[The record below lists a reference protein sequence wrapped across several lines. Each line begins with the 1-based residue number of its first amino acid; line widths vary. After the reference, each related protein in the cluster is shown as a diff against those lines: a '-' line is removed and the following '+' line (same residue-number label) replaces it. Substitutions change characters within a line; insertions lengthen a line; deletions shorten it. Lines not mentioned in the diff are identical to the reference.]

1 MTQDMSTSKILDIL
15 NAQTVQNMDHQIKKF
30 QICKIVCPQTLPD
43 MDQFVLKKNL
53 HAHEIA
59 LIEMWDAIV
68 NPGSSNEMDVMFS
81 QTCKKCVDMM
91 SIMPI
96 PERPVDRCMYTIKMI
111 SYAYLGNRWEAVR
124 RHLDGFG
131 NDVDVDGL
139 DWNGRVLVDVC
150 RAVIYLARKESSHD
164 LEHVKEIVK
173 RLRTDQRIFERDYI
187 ESIDGEKIAAAGELA
202 ALYHMAKSVELV
214 SEFMMQGT
222 PSDAETQVDFHL
234 EHAKKHAQ
242 ISGYVEIDIMLFV
255 LHAALRK
262 MLHNSIWNLAK
273 AIPHLAEFIEDLV
286 RSESPVFEFMQPQT
300 VALDE
305 GLLDSAKMAVV
316 VNLPTSSGK
325 TLMAEFRILQTLN
338 TSRDAKIVYIVPTK
352 ALVNQTS
359 SRLRRDLGKL
369 GIRIEKM
376 SGAVEIGEFEED
388 IVLKSD
394 FQVLVTTP
402 EKLHLIIRR
411 PDNDFTERLA
421 LTIVDEAHNLAD
433 KNRGFNLELLLST
446 IKHDCNRRSRFLL
459 MSPSIPN
466 SSDLARWLDS
476 ASSKAISM
484 KLDNWT
490 PNDRI
495 TGTCYQTGR
504 GRAISTF
511 FKPLLS
517 NREEINMDEIL
528 IKRMQD
534 SPYTTSGIRMYEL
547 TALLSTQLGSSQNLL
562 VLVTSIPDAWQIA
575 DEIIA
580 HSQESEEPSP
590 EVQLV
595 MKFVASEMGAD
606 FPLIKYLEKKIA
618 VHHAGLP
625 DDVRSLVEWLMENGC
640 IRTLVATS
648 TIAEGINFPV
658 SGMLIHSYKY
668 YSEES
673 HRRKPMPVNDFL
685 NLIGRVGRIDQS
697 SIGMVGIVSTE
708 SDPRKVLSYIKQ
720 VADDLVSH
728 LIDMVKDA
736 YRVNRDLDLPSM
748 ADNPNWSRFLQYV
761 AHIKNQSESLD
772 HFDMRIDSALMGT
785 YGYAQISPDRQ
796 ELLKN
801 AVRRYARKLDVHS
814 DLALI
819 SDVTGFAPENVGAA
833 IQEMTKVGLD
843 PEDWLPENL
852 FAKESRLS
860 DLITIMARSIPE
872 VVEVK
877 KWMDKY
883 KKNEVDVAVFVKDWV
898 SGMPVE
904 SIAVQHFGSGKD
916 DMTECVRSI
925 YKLIANAVT
934 WGVAGMQKTPDSGT
948 DRMTSDE
955 KRRVSNIPGM
965 IHYGVYTGEAVL
977 MRMNNVPRR
986 IAVRIG
992 KLYQDAKP
1000 DDIFKWLNNLPDN
1013 EWRAD
1018 DVTTGTDMSG
1028 TDYKKIWKILTGN
1041 P

>member
-1 MTQDMSTSKILDIL
+1 MTQDVKNTSKILDMLSTQIVENL
-15 NAQTVQNMDHQIKKF
+15 DHQIKKF
-30 QICKIVCPQTLPD
+30 QICKTICPQTLPD
-43 MDQFVLKKNL
+43 VDQSVLKKNL
-53 HAHEIA
+53 QAYEIA
-59 LIEMWDAIV
+59 LIEMWDAV
-68 NPGSSNEMDVMFS
+68 DNLGSSNRVDTMFA
-81 QTCKKCVDMM
+81 QTCKKCVDVM

-96 PERPVDRCMYTIKMI
+96 PEKPVARCMHIIKMI
-111 SYAYLGNRWEAVR
+111 SYAYLGGRWEDVR
-124 RHLDGFG
+124 RYLNDFG
-131 NDVDVDGL
+131 EDVDVDSL
-139 DWNGRVLVDVC
+139 DWNSRVLVNVC
-150 RAVIYLARKESSHD
+150 RAIIYLARKESPND
-164 LEHVKEIVK
+164 LERVKEIVK
-173 RLRTDQRIFERDYI
+173 KLRTDQRIFERNYI
-187 ESIDGEKIAAAGELA
+187 ESMDGEKIAAADELA
-202 ALYHMAKSVELV
+202 ALYHMAKSIELAG
-214 SEFMMQGT
+214 EFMMQGT

-234 EHAKKHAQ
+234 EHAKRHAQ
-242 ISGYVEIDIMLFV
+242 ISGYIEIDIMLFV

-286 RSESPVFEFMQPQT
+286 RSESPVFEFMQPQAI
-300 VALDE
+300 ALDD

-338 TSRDAKIVYIVPTK
+338 TSSDAKIAYIVPTK
-352 ALVNQTS
+352 ALVNQIS
-359 SRLRRDLGKL
+359 SRLRHDLGKL
-369 GIRIEKM
+369 GIRIEKT

-388 IVLKSD
+388 LVIKSD

-402 EKLHLIIRR
+402 EKLHLIIRH
-411 PDNDFTERLA
+411 PDNNFTEQLA
-421 LTIVDEAHNLAD
+421 LTIVDEAHNMAD

-446 IKHDCNRRSRFLL
+446 IKHDCDGAHFLL

-466 SSDLARWLDS
+466 SSDLAKWLNP

-484 KLDNWT
+484 TLDNWT

-495 TGTCYQTGR
+495 IGTCYQAGR
-504 GRAISTF
+504 GRKISTF

-517 NREEINMDEIL
+517 NRKEINMDEIL
-528 IKRMQD
+528 IKQVQE
-534 SPYTTSGIRMYEL
+534 SPYTTSSMRKYEL
-547 TALLSTQLGSSQNLL
+547 TALLSAQLGQFQNLL
-562 VLVTSIPDAWQIA
+562 ILVTSISDTWQIA
-575 DEIIA
+575 DEIVA

-590 EVQLV
+590 EVRLV

-658 SGMLIHSYKY
+658 SGMLVHSYKY
-668 YSEES
+668 YNEES
-673 HRRKPMPVNDFL
+673 NRSKPMPVNDFL

-708 SDPRKVLSYIKQ
+708 SDPRPVLTYVKR

-761 AHIKNQSESLD
+761 AHVKNQSESLD
-772 HFDMRIDSALMGT
+772 HFDMRIDSALTGT

-860 DLITIMARSIPE
+860 DLIAIMARSIPE

-877 KWMDKY
+877 KWMNKY

-904 SIAVQHFGSGKD
+904 SISVQHFGSGKD

-925 YKLIANAVT
+925 YKLITNAVT
-934 WGVAGMQKTPDSGT
+934 WGVAGMQKTPNSGT

-1000 DDIFKWLNNLPDN
+1000 DDVFKWLDNLPDN

-1018 DVTTGTDMSG
+1018 DVITGTDISG

>member
-1 MTQDMSTSKILDIL
+1 MRNTSKILDML
-15 NAQTVQNMDHQIKKF
+15 SAQTVQSLDHQIKRF
-30 QICKIVCPQTLPD
+30 QICKTVCPQTLPD
-43 MDQFVLKKNL
+43 MNQSALKKNL
-53 HAHEIA
+53 QAHEIA
-59 LIEMWDAIV
+59 LIEMWNTLDT
-68 NPGSSNEMDVMFS
+68 PGFSNEMNAMFV

-91 SIMPI
+91 SVMPI
-96 PERPVDRCMYTIKMI
+96 PEKPIDRCMHIIKMI
-111 SYAYLGNRWEAVR
+111 SYAYLGDRWEDVR
-124 RHLDGFG
+124 RYM
-131 NDVDVDGL
+131 NDFWEDADVYDLG
-139 DWNGRVLVDVC
+139 WNGRVLVNVC
-150 RAVIYLARKESSHD
+150 RAVIYLARKESPCD
-164 LEHVKEIVK
+164 LDHVKEIVK

-187 ESIDGEKIAAAGELA
+187 ESMDGEKIAAADELA

-214 SEFMMQGT
+214 GEFMMQGT
-222 PSDAETQVDFHL
+222 PSDVETQVDFHL
-234 EHAKKHAQ
+234 EHAKRHAQ
-242 ISGYVEIDIMLFV
+242 ISGYVEIDIILFV
-255 LHAALRK
+255 LHAALKK

-273 AIPHLAEFIEDLV
+273 AIPHLAEFIEDLA
-286 RSESPVFEFMQPQT
+286 RSESPVFEFMQPQSM
-300 VALDE
+300 ALDE

-338 TSRDAKIVYIVPTK
+338 TSRNAKIAYIVPTK
-352 ALVNQTS
+352 ALVNQIS

-376 SGAVEIGEFEED
+376 SGAVEIGEFEENL
-388 IVLKSD
+388 VLKSD

-421 LTIVDEAHNLAD
+421 LTIVDEAHNMAD

-446 IKHDCNRRSRFLL
+446 IKHDCDGEHFLL

-466 SSDLARWLDS
+466 SSDLARWLNP

-484 KLDNWT
+484 TLDNWT

-495 TGTCYQTGR
+495 VGTCYKAGR
-504 GRAISTF
+504 GRKLSTF

-517 NREEINMDEIL
+517 NRKEINMDEIL
-528 IKRMQD
+528 IKQMQE
-534 SPYTTSGIRMYEL
+534 SPYAASSIRKYEL
-547 TALLSTQLGSSQNLL
+547 TALLSAQLGQFQNLL
-562 VLVTSIPDAWQIA
+562 ILVTSISDTWQIA
-575 DEIIA
+575 DEIVA
-580 HSQESEEPSP
+580 HSRESEEPSP
-590 EVQLV
+590 EVRLV

-668 YSEES
+668 YNEELNRS
-673 HRRKPMPVNDFL
+673 KPMPVNDFL

-708 SDPRKVLSYIKQ
+708 SDARGVLAYVKQ
-720 VADDLVSH
+720 ATDDLVSH

-761 AHIKNQSESLD
+761 AHIKNQSESLS

-785 YGYAQISPDRQ
+785 YGYAQISPDRR
-796 ELLKN
+796 EVLKN
-801 AVRRYARKLDVHS
+801 AVRRYARKLEAHS

-819 SDVTGFAPENVGAA
+819 SDMTGFAPENVGAA
-833 IQEMTKVGLD
+833 IREMAKVNLD

-852 FAKESRLS
+852 FDKESRLP

-877 KWMDKY
+877 KWMYKY
-883 KKNEVDVAVFVKDWV
+883 EKNEVDVAMFVKDWV
-898 SGMPVE
+898 LGLPVE
-904 SIAVQHFGSGKD
+904 NIAVQHFGSDKD
-916 DMTECVRSI
+916 DMTTCVRSI
-925 YKLIANAVT
+925 YKIITNAVT
-934 WGVAGMQKTPDSGT
+934 WGIAGIQKIPDSGT
-948 DRMTSDE
+948 DRMTGDE
-955 KRRVSNIPGM
+955 KRRASNIPGM

-986 IAVRIG
+986 IAIRLG
-992 KLYQDAKP
+992 KLYQNTKP
-1000 DDIFKWLNNLPDN
+1000 DDVFKWLDNLPDN
-1013 EWRAD
+1013 EWCAD
-1018 DVTTGTDMSG
+1018 DVTGTDMSG